1 LPGAGTPSLAR
12 CKPSNVCYNQSE
24 MLEIKDRVG
33 ESERFQRIKRE
44 LLDTPVCLCP
54 ERALLV
60 TEFFKRHDDPSDPM
74 IVRMAKALRYILVN
88 KSVRIYPD
96 ELIVGNMGSKRISA
110 IIQPELAG
118 VFMSEDLLWI
128 ERRKTTPLRI
138 SWSDRFKLL
147 LQVIPYW
154 LFRNMNFRA
163 FKDRIHL
170 LRYIREQLWPAFYL
184 INEAGGIGHF
194 LPGYEKMIEQ
204 GVRGYLE
211 HIQGLEGPLYEAA
224 RIACDGLMIFV
235 ARLAVEADR
244 MAQGEGDTVRRAE
257 LEEIAKVC
265 RKVPAG
271 PAETL
276 QEALQ
281 SLWLTHMAV
290 NLESLNSAVSFGRVD
305 QYLYPYY
312 ARDIAAGR
320 IDREAAKELLL
331 SFTAKAAEHV
341 FLLSERISQYH
352 GGYLVVQAT
361 IVGGTDREGNDA
373 TNDLTYLFLDVMEE
387 AGLRDPN
394 YQARVHAGSPDEYL
408 LRVADVARKGNG
420 VPAVFADEAIV
431 ASLVYHGYP
440 LEEARNYGVVGCV
453 EPALPGNSFFSTDA
467 ALFNLPIC
475 LEMALNRGRCF
486 GKRIRSGAN
495 TPPPAEFRDIDAVV
509 DAFRRQVE
517 HMVDRM
523 IGDFRVV
530 ETGNRDYHPTP
541 FSSMLIEGCLESG
554 LDLTAGGAKY
564 NSSGIQGVGV
574 ADVADS
580 LSVLDRLVF
589 TQGKYGMEDIV
600 AALETDFAG
609 YERLQAELANSP
621 KYGNDDRLA
630 DEYADLVVKIFHDAL
645 SRYRNTRGG
654 PYVPGFYSVTCHVA
668 FGRRVGALP
677 SGRNAGKPL
686 ASSLGPANGCDRLGP
701 TALLQSVA
709 TVDARMM
716 PNGCAVNLRF
726 DPRNLSGDNGAEV
739 LAALIR
745 GYFEQGGMQVQFNII
760 DPDLLE
766 DARRNPGKY
775 PGLVVRVAGYCA
787 YFDDLPESAKDEIIS
802 RTLQSV

>member
-1 LPGAGTPSLAR
+1 
-12 CKPSNVCYNQSE
+12 
-24 MLEIKDRVG
+24 MLEIQDRVG
-33 ESERFQRIKRE
+33 ESERFRRIKRE
-44 LLDTPVCLCP
+44 LQGTPVYLCP

-74 IVRMAKALRYILVN
+74 IVRIAKALRYILTN
-88 KSVRIYPD
+88 KSVHIYPD
-96 ELIVGNMGSKRISA
+96 ELIVGNMGSRRISA
-110 IIQPELAG
+110 IMQPEMAG

-154 LFRNMNFRA
+154 LTRNMNFRA

-194 LPGYEKMIEQ
+194 LPDYEKMIKL

-211 HIQGLEGPLYEAA
+211 SMRGSEGPLYEAA
-224 RIACDGLMIFV
+224 RIACDGLLIYA

-244 MAQGEGDTVRRAE
+244 MAREEKDPVRRAE
-257 LEEIAKVC
+257 LEEIARVC

-271 PAETL
+271 PAESL

-305 QYLYPYY
+305 QYLYPYF

-320 IDREAAKELLL
+320 IDREAARELLL

-341 FLLSERISQYH
+341 FLLSERISQFH
-352 GGYLVVQAT
+352 GGYLVVQAA
-361 IVGGTDREGNDA
+361 IVGGTDRAGNDA
-373 TNDLTYLFLDVMEE
+373 TNELTYLFLDVMEE

-408 LRVADVARKGNG
+408 LRVAEVARKGNG
-420 VPAVFADEAIV
+420 VPAVFGDEATV
-431 ASLVYHGYP
+431 AALVYHGYP

-467 ALFNLPIC
+467 ALFNLPVC
-475 LEMALNRGRCF
+475 LEMAVNRGRRL
-486 GKRIRSGAN
+486 GKRIRSGAD
-495 TPPPAEFRDIDAVV
+495 TPPPSELGDMDAVIA
-509 DAFRRQVE
+509 AFRRQVE

-523 IGDFRVV
+523 IGDFQVV

-541 FSSMLIEGCLESG
+541 FSSMLIEGCLESA
-554 LDLTAGGAKY
+554 LDLTAGGARF

-580 LSVLDRLVF
+580 LSALERLVF
-589 TQGKYGMEDIV
+589 TQKKYGMEEIV
-600 AALETDFAG
+600 MALGADFAG
-609 YERLQAELANSP
+609 HERLQAELLNSP
-621 KYGNDDRLA
+621 KYGNDDPLA
-630 DEYADLVVKIFHDAL
+630 DDYADLVVKIFHDAL
-645 SRYRNTRGG
+645 SRHRNTRGG
-654 PYVPGFYSVTCHVA
+654 PYVSGFYSVTCHVA

-701 TALLQSVA
+701 TATLQSV
-709 TVDARMM
+709 TRVDARMM

-726 DPRNLSGDNGAEV
+726 DPRNLSGKEGAER
-739 LAALIR
+739 LAALMR
-745 GYFEQGGMQVQFNII
+745 GYFDQGGMQVQFNII
-760 DPDLLE
+760 DPEILE

-787 YFDDLPESAKDEIIS
+787 YFDDLPEASKDEIIS
-802 RTLQSV
+802 RTIQSV